1 MVFPRFLYCL
11 FLAIDANFRL
21 KRRMVSSEH
30 ADPSLINRGAYFV
43 CEEPFKAFLDEFDK
57 KIEQKACWLVSSTTC
72 TYLFIIFIA
81 KHLFEP

>member
-30 ADPSLINRGAYFV
+30 ADPSLINGGAYFV
-43 CEEPFKAFLDEFDK
+43 REEPFKTFLDEFDK
-57 KIEQKACWLVSSTTC
+57 KIEQKACSSVSSTTC
-72 TYLFIIFIA
+72 TSTYL
-81 KHLFEP
+81 LVL